1 MNTPQPE
8 LPQEWHETDL
18 ADKPGWF
25 SLLYR
30 LFGGAG
36 RRTFLDRAQLLAS
49 YGWTP
54 SDLEFMCK
62 QPRHLTLLGTA
73 TELDEHSAAASAVLA
88 DEANRYYASGTYL
101 ATYRRE
107 IYLAQLHDLGWSYA
121 EIGQL
126 VGLSKQRVQKLVHA
140 ANDKQYGS
148 PRPPGSH

>member
-18 ADKPGWF
+18 ADKQGWF

-36 RRTFLDRAQLLAS
+36 RRTLLDRAQLLAS

-140 ANDKQYGS
+140 AKDKQYGS